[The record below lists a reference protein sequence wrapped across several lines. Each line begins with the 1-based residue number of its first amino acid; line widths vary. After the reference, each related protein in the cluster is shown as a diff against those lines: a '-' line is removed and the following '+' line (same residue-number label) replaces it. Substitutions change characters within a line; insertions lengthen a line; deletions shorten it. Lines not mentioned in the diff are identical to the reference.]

1 MSGILSDTMST
12 TRRRIKVGAT
22 LDPDLLAA
30 VDAHVADTP
39 GMDRSAVLDD
49 ALRLWTERQQERA
62 MERQLREDAAR
73 YGDERAE
80 WRRVRGAAARAQV
93 GRRS

>member
-1 MSGILSDTMST
+1 MST
-12 TRRRIKVGAT
+12 VRRRIKVGAT

-30 VDAHVADTP
+30 VDAHVAGTP

-49 ALRLWTERQQERA
+49 ALRLWNERQQEVA

-73 YGDERAE
+73 YGVERAD
-80 WRRVRGAAARAQV
+80 WRRLRGAAAAKRL
-93 GRRS
+93 GRPS